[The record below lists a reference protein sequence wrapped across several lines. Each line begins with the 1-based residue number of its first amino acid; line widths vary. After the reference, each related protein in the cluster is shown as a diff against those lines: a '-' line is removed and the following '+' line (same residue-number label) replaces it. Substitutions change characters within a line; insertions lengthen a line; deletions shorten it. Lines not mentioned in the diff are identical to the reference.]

1 MSEIRIERDSK
12 LIKVLA
18 SQARNER
25 LDSAVV
31 SEANDIIMELAQD
44 LNPQNRHQI
53 AQTVAFAVDE
63 LQQNSLD
70 FLGHVADI
78 KNIGYGD
85 KAAFNVRTGTVK
97 AYMQAKGATTA
108 RSMVSSKQIL
118 VGTKEISARPAIS
131 LLDIKAN
138 RVNMGDLIRQANRE
152 MTNAKIKQVQNTL
165 IGALGGGSYASPFY
179 AVSSGSLNKANLDA
193 QIMHFRRLG
202 PVTIMGDIAAVA
214 QLAPL
219 TGMAFST
226 TQTQRTDAMIQEFN
240 ENGYIG
246 KYMGCDVI
254 AMTNAFEPN
263 SITPVLNPDVL
274 YLVVGGLSANE
285 MNLKLVNE
293 GNVTAMESNN
303 IDDRVEEI
311 LLYQWFGS
319 AFVTGKYPTIG
330 AHELK

>member
-25 LDSAVV
+25 LDSAVI

-70 FLGHVADI
+70 FLSHVADI

-138 RVNMGDLIRQANRE
+138 RVNMGDLIREANRE

-165 IGALGGGSYASPFY
+165 VGALAGGSYGSPFY
-179 AVSSGSLNKANLDA
+179 AADSGALNKANLDA

-240 ENGYIG
+240 DNGYIG

-263 SITPVLNPDVL
+263 TITPILDPNVL
-274 YLVVGGLSANE
+274 YLIVGGLSANE

-330 AHELK
+330 AHAIL